1 MAETLPL
8 LASYLLK
15 ALPIGNRSGCSK
27 NRGSKLHLDSCFGKR
42 QRRVTRLECT
52 VISLMMRRCRPIF
65 SLRPTPHPRTAA
77 PPPLEASR

>member
-27 NRGSKLHLDSCFGKR
+27 NRGQVR
-42 QRRVTRLECT
+42 NCT
-52 VISLMMRRCRPIF
+52 S
-65 SLRPTPHPRTAA
+65 TPVLVSGSGA
-77 PPPLEASR
+77 